1 MDDAS
6 DDGSVT
12 DIEDIEDKR
21 VRILRNEQRLGL
33 AATLNRGIQKAGGS
47 LVARMDADDIAV
59 KDRLKRQISFLQENP
74 AISIVG
80 GDVQPIDHSGRAV
93 GPPWLFPLLPWQIRW
108 RMLFA
113 SSLAHPT
120 IVARREFFEQ
130 VGLYAEHLPAGAEDY
145 ELWLRAL
152 ERVEM
157 ANIPQIVLHYRRHQ
171 KSVTLRQRTHLPYV
185 QAAAIHAIQDIIQR
199 PVTEPELNAMWEPDA
214 PEGHQAE
221 ALMGASRIIHDLFRW
236 FARKDLSRPE
246 RSYIEYRGAWSLRA
260 VLRSLA
266 REDLRE
272 AVAVAASSPLITA
285 THMFHATLVKL
296 RIKSPPKRL

>member
-12 DIEDIEDKR
+12 DIEDIDDKR
-21 VRILRNEQRLGL
+21 LRILRNEQHLGL
-33 AATLNRGIQKAGGS
+33 AATLNRGIQQAGGS
-47 LVARMDADDIAV
+47 FVARMDADDIAV
-59 KDRLKRQISFLQENP
+59 KDRLKLQISFLQENP
-74 AISIVG
+74 AILIVG
-80 GDVQPIDHSGRAV
+80 GDVQPIDHSGRAE

-130 VGLYAEHLPAGAEDY
+130 VGVYAEHLPAGAEDY

-171 KSVTLRQRTHLPYV
+171 KSVTSRQRTHLPYV
-185 QAAAIHAIQDIIQR
+185 QAAAIRAIQEIIQR
-199 PVTEPELNAMWEPDA
+199 PITEPELNAMWEPDD
-214 PEGHQAE
+214 PKGHHPE
-221 ALMGASRIIHDLFRW
+221 ALLGASRIIHDLFRW
-236 FARKDLSRPE
+236 FARKDLSQAE
-246 RSYIEYRGAWSLRA
+246 RSYIEYRGAWSLRG

-266 REDLRE
+266 KKDLRD
-272 AVAVAASSPLITA
+272 AAALAASSPLITA
-285 THMFHATLVKL
+285 THMLDATLVKL
-296 RIKSPPKRL
+296 RLKSAPERL